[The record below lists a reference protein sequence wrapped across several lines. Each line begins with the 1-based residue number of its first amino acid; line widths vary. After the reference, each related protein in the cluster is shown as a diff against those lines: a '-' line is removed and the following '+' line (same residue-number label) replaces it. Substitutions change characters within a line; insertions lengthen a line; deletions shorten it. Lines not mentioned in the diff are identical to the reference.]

1 MLSIKEFYVKC
12 VHVISSV
19 FLKSGVLY
27 LVCGGCD
34 DVHSV
39 SVGKLA

>member
-19 FLKSGVLY
+19 FLNSGVSDLM
-27 LVCGGCD
+27 CGGCD
-34 DVHSV
+34 DVQSV
-39 SVGKLA
+39 SVGKMA